1 MTIPSDRFADD
12 GEHRERSG
20 EAGHESELVG
30 CELFESVAAELALGS
45 LTGVDRS
52 VALAHL
58 DDCGACRTLIKELA
72 TVADALLLAAPEA
85 DPPAG
90 FEVRLLARFH
100 RGDPAVIP
108 APAMAPAPA
117 PAPAHAGQGL
127 VIPLR
132 RRLRAVLAAAAA
144 VAVIAG
150 AGIGVGVAVAPHP
163 ATKTAVPEIRVAT
176 LRSVATSNAPAS
188 SVGEV
193 AITAGK
199 PSWVVMTFHKPG
211 WSGYVE
217 CVVSENGQS
226 KVLGSFWMHNGSASW
241 AVPLASSGA
250 SVSSAQIDGANGA
263 VFATAQFPI

>member
-1 MTIPSDRFADD
+1 
-12 GEHRERSG
+12 
-20 EAGHESELVG
+20 
-30 CELFESVAAELALGS
+30 
-45 LTGVDRS
+45 
-52 VALAHL
+52 
-58 DDCGACRTLIKELA
+58 
-72 TVADALLLAAPEA
+72 
-85 DPPAG
+85 
-90 FEVRLLARFH
+90 
-100 RGDPAVIP
+100 
-108 APAMAPAPA
+108 MAPAPA

-144 VAVIAG
+144 VAVSAG

-163 ATKTAVPEIRVAT
+163 ATQTAVPEIRGAT
-176 LRSVATSNAPAS
+176 LLAVATSNAPAS